1 MLNNQSLIK
10 YDQVMTFYQNHMKK
24 EKELIEE
31 NKKKKLKDVE
41 LLLRS
46 QREEEKIVIQK
57 FANEK
62 ADKEMEQ
69 IEKSIKEQQDNK
81 NRDREAL
88 LTAKDFYEQKMAKF
102 MEERNKVWAEKKQVF
117 INKEMDKLK
126 AKIIS
131 SATSELNKQRN
142 IEIQRKLQ
150 QDRAIKDSKIRAQN
164 STTAS
169 TRT

>member
-1 MLNNQSLIK
+1 MLVRATYVIQILASKGIKKIGKTKIVDMLNNQSLIK

-46 QREEEKIVIQK
+46 QREEEKIVIEK

-69 IEKSIKEQQDNK
+69 IEKSIKEQ
-81 NRDREAL
+81 
-88 LTAKDFYEQKMAKF
+88 
-102 MEERNKVWAEKKQVF
+102 
-117 INKEMDKLK
+117 
-126 AKIIS
+126 
-131 SATSELNKQRN
+131 
-142 IEIQRKLQ
+142 
-150 QDRAIKDSKIRAQN
+150 
-164 STTAS
+164 
-169 TRT
+169 

>member
-102 MEERNKVWAEKKQVF
+102 MEERNKVWAEKK
-117 INKEMDKLK
+117 
-126 AKIIS
+126 
-131 SATSELNKQRN
+131 
-142 IEIQRKLQ
+142 
-150 QDRAIKDSKIRAQN
+150 
-164 STTAS
+164 
-169 TRT
+169 